1 MGRPRP
7 RLSLKGRALQL
18 LAQRDQSRVELR
30 RKLLRHAAN
39 KARAAADGPALPQA
53 SNDDHDHDHEDDGER
68 RLAEIEALL
77 DWLEANRF
85 LSAERFVE
93 SRVHAREARFGN
105 LRIKGELARHGLSL
119 TAGAARSLAESEL
132 RRAIEI
138 CSRKYPEAPTSAEE
152 MARRVRFLSARGF
165 SPENVR
171 RALREIAASA
181 LAGEPPPS

>member
-1 MGRPRP
+1 MGRPRA

-39 KARAAADGPALPQA
+39 EVRAAADGPALPQA
-53 SNDDHDHDHEDDGER
+53 SNHDYEDDGER

-105 LRIKGELARHGLSL
+105 LRIKDELARHGLSL
-119 TAGAARSLAESEL
+119 PPDAARSLAESEL
-132 RRAIEI
+132 LRAIEI
-138 CSRKYPEAPTSAEE
+138 CSRKYPKAPTSARE

-165 SPENVR
+165 SAENVR
-171 RALREIAASA
+171 RALREIAGSPP
-181 LAGEPPPS
+181 AGERSPPPS